1 MPKKDGNEREEKIML
16 TLSEGIVGLWFVPVV
31 LCILVPLAMLCV
43 WSVMKLFKKTGS
55 KIELIE
61 ESAKAVREE
70 SLAESLQ
77 SQTTA

>member
-31 LCILVPLAMLCV
+31 LCILVPLAMLCA

-55 KIELIE
+55 KIERIE

-70 SLAESLQ
+70 SLTEGLQPES
-77 SQTTA
+77 TA